1 MSRDPFMT
9 LRTRPI
15 VRPEPKPRRR
25 CRQCGCVLRISNPG
39 DICAPCEGVL
49 LPDDVPEWVLALA
62 DSDGNGMGILSRVL
76 TGVGVRRLMA
86 ARDRTIREAY
96 RNGTT
101 KDERR

>member
-1 MSRDPFMT
+1 
-9 LRTRPI
+9 
-15 VRPEPKPRRR
+15 
-25 CRQCGCVLRISNPG
+25 
-39 DICAPCEGVL
+39 
-49 LPDDVPEWVLALA
+49 VPEWVLALA

-101 KDERR
+101 KDERRR